1 MRLDKFLKVSRLI
14 KRRPVAKQAADAG
27 RIKVNGRAAGA
38 GKQVK
43 VGDEIEIRLGTR
55 TLVVRIDGIVENVQK
70 EGAGSLYTVLSQDDN
85 RSDLLSF

>member
-43 VGDEIEIRLGTR
+43 VGDELEIRLGTR
-55 TLVVRIDGIVENVQK
+55 TLVVRIDRIVENVRK
-70 EGAGSLYTVLSQDDN
+70 EGAGALYTVLSQDDN

>member
-27 RIKVNGRAAGA
+27 RIKLNGRAAGA

-55 TLVVRIDGIVENVQK
+55 TLVVRIDKIVENVRK